1 MNHAE
6 SMIEKSVVRAS
17 ADERDQRTFML
28 SFLLR
33 GTRTAVL
40 TRAGLMTAAIA
51 VVDWRIEG
59 NIPLGFLYL
68 FPMLLVGSVLTRW
81 QIAGAAAVC
90 TVLTELFDSFDWYL
104 PSGIPRDILIFAA
117 FFCMG
122 LFVYEVIRSRQ
133 TALHH
138 TTEMEREVLARSE
151 AEEQLKVLVES
162 SPAAV
167 FTTNSEGVVLLGNEA
182 AHRLFVVPP
191 GTLPGRSI
199 QDFLPSLVN
208 VVSRPLN
215 RPQPN
220 NESARRFAPRCN
232 AGDGGARAKFF
243 WPTSGFRLTARA
255 QGPDWRLWWWMGP
268 TICAIAKN

>member
-90 TVLTELFDSFDWYL
+90 TLLTELSTVSTGSAGRNSARHSDLRRVFL
-104 PSGIPRDILIFAA
+104 HGPVRLRG
-117 FFCMG
+117 
-122 LFVYEVIRSRQ
+122 RSQPPDGASSYDGDR
-133 TALHH
+133 
-138 TTEMEREVLARSE
+138 ARSAARE
-151 AEEQLKVLVES
+151 ARPKS
-162 SPAAV
+162 NSRCWWKAA
-167 FTTNSEGVVLLGNEA
+167 
-182 AHRLFVVPP
+182 R
-191 GTLPGRSI
+191 RRC
-199 QDFLPSLVN
+199 
-208 VVSRPLN
+208 SRPIRKESCCWPTKRRTGFSSF
-215 RPQPN
+215 RP
-220 NESARRFAPRCN
+220 ARFR
-232 AGDGGARAKFF
+232 GARSTISAFA
-243 WPTSGFRLTARA
+243 GQRA
-255 QGPDWRLWWWMGP
+255 VAPIGSASTQ
-268 TICAIAKN
+268 